1 VRPVLLLAL
10 FAASSNGYT
19 PTLPG
24 GIIAW
29 LVCNGRKKHELGGWL
44 LFFYWQVYSG
54 IVLTLVFFSM
64 NFQSYVPDNFD
75 DSSRCYW
82 FLASTVPTIV
92 IFALQVAVATI
103 LISVRTWDL
112 LRLLRWLIAAQ
123 VVAASVGMLIDIK
136 YFPENVALG
145 IIFTLGPEILWLAYF
160 LKSRRVLHVFKSH
173 DWDLAVKAIY
183 PTQPT
188 PVT

>member
-1 VRPVLLLAL
+1 
-10 FAASSNGYT
+10 
-19 PTLPG
+19 
-24 GIIAW
+24 
-29 LVCNGRKKHELGGWL
+29 
-44 LFFYWQVYSG
+44 
-54 IVLTLVFFSM
+54 
-64 NFQSYVPDNFD
+64 
-75 DSSRCYW
+75 
-82 FLASTVPTIV
+82 LASTVPTIV

>member
-64 NFQSYVPDNFD
+64 NFQSYVPDNFVSGD
-75 DSSRCYW
+75 GLPS
-82 FLASTVPTIV
+82 
-92 IFALQVAVATI
+92 
-103 LISVRTWDL
+103 
-112 LRLLRWLIAAQ
+112 
-123 VVAASVGMLIDIK
+123 
-136 YFPENVALG
+136 
-145 IIFTLGPEILWLAYF
+145 
-160 LKSRRVLHVFKSH
+160 
-173 DWDLAVKAIY
+173 
-183 PTQPT
+183 
-188 PVT
+188 